1 MKKYILFAFTF
12 FALGSLQA
20 QIQFTEAAAETGF
33 DFTGRS
39 YGTSLGDYD
48 NDGDDDL
55 YIARH
60 KGSNNHS
67 HLLLKCRANGSF
79 VDVTEEVGLPYIGT
93 PHQGMWGDM
102 DNDGDLDLFVIC
114 RDEPNL
120 LYRNDG
126 GTFTDISA
134 ASGLN
139 AYVRAS
145 KAGMVVDVNN
155 DSYVD
160 FYVANIYTDNEL
172 WMNNGDGTFTDETVE
187 RGVNDNQIAMG
198 STTFDYD
205 NDGDQ
210 DLYLTHDGNQEYI
223 LFENDGNGYFTDVGE
238 ASGTNYAGQGM
249 GVDVADINNDGWMDI
264 YITNLSSNTLFI
276 NNGDKT
282 FTDVSDESMTTDPGM
297 GWGLAFTD
305 IDNDGL
311 RDIYMA
317 NDSYF
322 SPNPNRLY
330 HNMGEHVFEEL
341 AEGTPMES
349 MLGGYGV
356 SCGDFNNDGRE
367 DIFLANSGDNDANQL
382 FRNDTQNDYNYVKIR
397 LKGTTSNV
405 AAIGTR
411 VEVTAGGV
419 LHIDDVT
426 SGMSYSSS
434 SSLVIHFGLGMADMI
449 ENLTVRFPS
458 GEVMEFTDLAVN
470 STYTVTEGEELST
483 GIQAIL
489 PNSATWSVRPT
500 LISDAATISLHLKE
514 KSQTSLAVYDV
525 AGQLIESVFVGELV
539 TGNYDFTLNSNDL
552 PKGILFVELWVNGIQ
567 ETRKIVRQ

>member
-1 MKKYILFAFTF
+1 MKKNILLLLTF
-12 FALGSLQA
+12 FALQSLQA
-20 QIQFTEAAAETGF
+20 QIQYTEVAAEMGF
-33 DFTGRS
+33 DFKGRS

-48 NDGDDDL
+48 NDGDDDI

-60 KGSNNHS
+60 KGANNHS
-67 HLLLKCRANGSF
+67 HILLKCRANGSF
-79 VDVTEEVGLPYIGT
+79 LDVTEEVGLPYIGT

-126 GTFTDISA
+126 GTFTDVST

-139 AYVRAS
+139 AYIRAS

-155 DSYVD
+155 DGYVD

-172 WMNNGDGTFTDETVE
+172 WMNNGDGTFTDETIA

-210 DLYLTHDGNQEYI
+210 DMYLTHDGNQEYI
-223 LFENDGNGYFTDVGE
+223 LFENDGNGYFSDVGE
-238 ASGTNYAGQGM
+238 ISGTNYAGQGM
-249 GVDVADINNDGWMDI
+249 GVDVGDVNNDGWMDI

-297 GWGLAFTD
+297 GWGLSFTD

-322 SPNPNRLY
+322 SPNPNKLY
-330 HNMGEHVFEEL
+330 RNTGDNIFEEL
-341 AEGTPMES
+341 AEGTSMES
-349 MLGGYGV
+349 MVGGYGV
-356 SCGDFNNDGRE
+356 ACADFNNDGRE
-367 DIFLANSGDNDANQL
+367 DIFLSNSGDNDANQL
-382 FRNDTQNDYNYVKIR
+382 FRNDTQNDNTYVKIKV
-397 LKGTTSNV
+397 KGTTSNA
-405 AAIGTR
+405 AAIGAR

-426 SGMSYSSS
+426 SGMSYSSA
-434 SSLVIHFGLGMADMI
+434 SSLVMHFGLGTADVI
-449 ENLTVRFPS
+449 ENITVRFPG

-470 STYTVTEGEELST
+470 TTYNITEGEAIST
-483 GIQAIL
+483 AVQTIL
-489 PNSATWSVRPT
+489 PEMATWSVRPT
-500 LISDAATISLHLKE
+500 LVSDAAYIGLSLKE
-514 KSQTSLAVYDV
+514 KSKTFIAVYDV
-525 AGQLIESVFVGELV
+525 AGQLVHTVFEGEL
-539 TGNYDFTLNSNDL
+539 TSGNYNYTLRGEDL
-552 PKGILFVELWVNGIQ
+552 PKGILFVELWINGMR
-567 ETRKIVRQ
+567 ETRKIIK